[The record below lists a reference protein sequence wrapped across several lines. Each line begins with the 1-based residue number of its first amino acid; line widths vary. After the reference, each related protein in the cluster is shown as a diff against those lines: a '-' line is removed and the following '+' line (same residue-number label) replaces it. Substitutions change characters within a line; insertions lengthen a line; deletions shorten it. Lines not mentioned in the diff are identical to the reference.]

1 MHKPGA
7 QTSITPLLRRRSAL
21 IPAVTQAN
29 SEYLH
34 KEAGTPSYYPGFKCQ
49 TGGLEAEYVFA
60 PSIQEINHANYGFAT
75 GYSRIAGPFM
85 TGEPGLRY
93 GIRSYFSYLPHYVGE
108 YANMTGDQI
117 ATSAAVRPATNLST
131 DNNNYILFTS
141 AAVGGKLA

>member
-7 QTSITPLLRRRSAL
+7 QTSITPFLRRSAL

-60 PSIQEINHANYGFAT
+60 PSVQEINHANYGFAT
-75 GYSRIAGPFM
+75 GYSRRAEPFM
-85 TGEPGLRY
+85 TGEPGSR
-93 GIRSYFSYLPHYVGE
+93 IRSYFSYLPHCVGE

-117 ATSAAVRPATNLST
+117 ATSAAVRPAMNLST
-131 DNNNYILFTS
+131 DDNNYILFTS